1 MQYKKQIFHVENMST
16 ERLAKK
22 FATPLYCYSYLKL
35 KSNIINFKNLFK
47 KINPLVC
54 FSLKSNSNIKILS
67 EIKNPYSSQFLK
79 IDQYSGDTLI
89 SWSQNGMISYWDLKT
104 NKVLTEIRARVIFN

>member
-35 KSNIINFKNLFK
+35 KSNIINFKNSFK

-67 EIKNPYSSQFLK
+67 EIKKLNCGADVVSK
-79 IDQYSGDTLI
+79 G
-89 SWSQNGMISYWDLKT
+89 
-104 NKVLTEIRARVIFN
+104 EILRALNAGFKKKKNCLFRCRKNIF

>member
-35 KSNIINFKNLFK
+35 KNNIINFKDSFK
-47 KINPLVC
+47 KINPLIC
-54 FSLKSNSNIKILS
+54 FSLKSNSNTKILN
-67 EIKNPYSSQFLK
+67 EIKKLNCGADVVSKGEILRALK
-79 IDQYSGDTLI
+79 SGF
-89 SWSQNGMISYWDLKT
+89 K
-104 NKVLTEIRARVIFN
+104 NKKLFFQGLEKHILSLNMQ